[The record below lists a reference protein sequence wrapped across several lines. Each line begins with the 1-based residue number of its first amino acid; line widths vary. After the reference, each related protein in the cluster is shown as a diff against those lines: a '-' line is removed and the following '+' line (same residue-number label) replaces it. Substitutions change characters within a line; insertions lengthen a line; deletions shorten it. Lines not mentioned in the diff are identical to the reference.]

1 MKAIEFTQEELQ
13 NIKNLYIEQNKTCK
27 ELACMYNISFVSM
40 QKVLK
45 QNNIFKKHEDKTYL
59 SWLLND
65 ENMSYEQM
73 ADFLNVSVK
82 TVRANLKANGLIKS
96 TTKKT
101 TLTTPNTPLKEA
113 IRSNQY
119 VDLHAAKE
127 EYMLKF
133 IPLLQEKLSSCDSKI
148 RLSVIDNCGDQIA
161 IFEDKFIVDFI
172 IPEVNMGYVLTAETP
187 NANKNS
193 ISFNKQ
199 NEIIFRHNFGSDH
212 VYTLRRYDHL
222 THYSDID
229 AMKDVVNRLVENLIN
244 SKNLRNKI

>member
-1 MKAIEFTQEELQ
+1 MKAIEFTKEELQ
-13 NIKNLYIEQNKTCK
+13 DIRNLYIEQNKTCK
-27 ELACMYNISFVSM
+27 ELASIYNISYASM
-40 QKVLK
+40 QKILK
-45 QNNIFKKHEDKTYL
+45 QNNIYKKYEDKNYL

-82 TVRANLKANGLIKS
+82 TVKANLKANDLIKS

-148 RLSVIDNCGDQIA
+148 RLSVIDNYGDQIA

-172 IPEVNMGYVLTAETP
+172 IPEVNMGYVLAAETP

-193 ISFNKQ
+193 ISFDKQ
-199 NEIIFRHNFGSDH
+199 NEIIFKHNFGSDH

-222 THYSDID
+222 THYSDTQ

-244 SKNLRNKI
+244 SKNLRIKI